1 MTRGLV
7 RNNNLSDLPSPEQAR
22 INLGLATAD
31 YQRIRGLFQSAQVS
45 NLDVQKIAGAT
56 SNFQQQ
62 INSINATVSGIVP
75 TPYANKAGDS
85 LTGTWTNTGIMSA
98 VVIRASGITPQAS
111 SDALFTHNYQEGLF
125 KLSTATMV
133 ANSGLTVET
142 IVDGGGVAMA
152 SGVVT
157 NKLVPIKIGGVQFF
171 LEAG

>member
-7 RNNNLSDLPSPEQAR
+7 RKNNLSDLPSPEQAR

-62 INSINATVSGIVP
+62 INSINATVSGIIP
-75 TPYANKAGDS
+75 ILYANKAGDS

-98 VVIRASGITPQAS
+98 VAIRSSGVTPQAS
-111 SDALFTHNYQEGLF
+111 SDALFTHAYQEGLF
-125 KLSTATMV
+125 KLSAATMV
-133 ANSGLTVET
+133 ANSGLTVEVL
-142 IVDGGGVAMA
+142 VDGGGVAMA

-157 NKLVPIKIGGVQFF
+157 NKLVPVKIGGVQFF
-171 LEAG
+171 VEAG